1 MAGELFRVLSSE
13 LDLDKELLKMEIQK
27 GLRVI
32 AARRKRA
39 DDLLKFRMFNRW
51 HQNTLFA

>member
-13 LDLDKELLKMEIQK
+13 LDLDKELLKREIQK

-32 AARRKRA
+32 AARRKRI
-39 DDLLKFRMFNRW
+39 DEMLKLQAFNIW
-51 HQNTLFA
+51 QQDTFFV